1 MPLYYF
7 RCDTCARTFRRIMTP
22 EEAKQPRAC
31 VCPTGQLVRDPH
43 PPTSQV
49 TETLDNGI
57 MVKRL
62 ERLADAERLFAE
74 RYEAVEKNR
83 QGR

>member
-1 MPLYYF
+1 
-7 RCDTCARTFRRIMTP
+7 
-22 EEAKQPRAC
+22 
-31 VCPTGQLVRDPH
+31 
-43 PPTSQV
+43 
-49 TETLDNGI
+49 